1 MRYGREIRFGGCLR
15 IRIYGYKHYIYTLY
29 RMSSLDTGNMLSVS
43 ADISSHTAT
52 SPDKRTMLYDLYTAI
67 RSIPDTEH
75 VNLLRIISNH
85 GQAPINEN
93 NNGCFINLSVL
104 GEQCI
109 VELAAYIQFVQVKN
123 TAIGNMEKRM
133 GDIET
138 TFFAS

>member
-1 MRYGREIRFGGCLR
+1 MRYGREIRFGYMD
-15 IRIYGYKHYIYTLY
+15 IKHYIYTLY
-29 RMSSLDTGNMLSVS
+29 RMSSHDTGNILSVS